1 MAASNARPLRTRP
14 PRLALVRAKSVPL
27 FLLSLLNLCSPHSL
41 VFKRLCAQ
49 CRPDRAAQE
58 AGGLPARRHLEARQG
73 AAVLQHAQGGR
84 RQSKRY
90 DRWARSLGSFKCIH
104 RRPGIRVADDVVST
118 STRFR
123 GASLSLIMLESRGG
137 TRQALSSRSRV
148 VIFLC
153 KIIFLVSL
161 VTISGKF

>member
-14 PRLALVRAKSVPL
+14 PRLALVRAKSVPP

-84 RQSKRY
+84 CQSKRY
-90 DRWARSLGSFKCIH
+90 DRWARSLGRLKCIH
-104 RRPGIRVADDVVST
+104 RRPGIRVADDGVSA

-123 GASLSLIMLESRGG
+123 GASACWIAGGGPGKHSAAGLVVVFLSENNI
-137 TRQALSSRSRV
+137 
-148 VIFLC
+148 
-153 KIIFLVSL
+153 LVSL